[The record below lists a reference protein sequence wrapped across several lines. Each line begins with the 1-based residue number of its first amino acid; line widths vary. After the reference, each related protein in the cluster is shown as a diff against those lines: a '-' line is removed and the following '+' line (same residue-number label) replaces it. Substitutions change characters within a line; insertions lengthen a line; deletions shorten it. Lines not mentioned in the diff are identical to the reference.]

1 MIGGWTATDAFY
13 RALALV
19 VFALGLGVSTGRAD
33 LVVLGAP
40 IALSLMLAAPARPW
54 RADRM
59 RTPTARA
66 TVGDEVVSGSSVT
79 VRTRIAGLAD
89 TELVTV
95 LQPETTARP
104 AGAARTVAG
113 GRERHVEASVATR
126 SWGPTIIARPD
137 LMAIGP
143 DGLFLA
149 GPLPAAEVTELV
161 LPSVAKL
168 SPLQLP
174 PINGGWAGAHLSRRP
189 GQGSD
194 LVDLREYAP
203 GDRMRSVH
211 WRAYA
216 RLGKLYTR
224 RTLSDAD
231 ADLMIC
237 LDVRHNIG
245 PRLPAPPSTMLQR
258 LSSAVKDAMQLLRDA
273 RSARTGGPGH
283 QDRLDAVDRARHS
296 SLDHTVHA
304 AAGIA
309 SAQLGAGDRVGV
321 MTISTDRRSL
331 RPGTGTRHLQ
341 RIRYFLARLTTT
353 GQRMVPVSYWGLR
366 PGAVVILCTA
376 LVDDSAGQAA
386 LDCASRGHQVLVV
399 DTLPQQGILRSA
411 TPADLEHVRLLTVQR
426 ELRIDTIRRSGVP
439 VLSWDCGNIEF
450 ELATALRIAR
460 SRR

>member
-19 VFALGLGVSTGRAD
+19 VFTVGLGVSTGRAD

-40 IALSLMLAAPARPW
+40 VALALILAAPARPW
-54 RADRM
+54 RPDGM
-59 RTPTARA
+59 RLPTAQASVR
-66 TVGDEVVSGSSVT
+66 DEVVSGSSVT
-79 VRTRIAGLAD
+79 ISSRVGGLVDA
-89 TELVTV
+89 ELVTV
-95 LQPETTARP
+95 LQPTTTARP
-104 AGAARTVAG
+104 TGLARTVAG
-113 GRERHVEASVATR
+113 GAERDLQARVATR

-137 LMAIGP
+137 VLAIGP

-149 GPLPAAEVTELV
+149 GPVPAPELKELV
-161 LPSVAKL
+161 LPSVASL
-168 SPLQLP
+168 SPLQFP

-231 ADLMIC
+231 ADVMIC
-237 LDVRHNIG
+237 LDVRHNLG
-245 PRLPAPPSTMLQR
+245 PRLPAPPTTMLQR
-258 LSSAVKDAMQLLRDA
+258 LSSAIKENLQLMRDA
-273 RSARTGGPGH
+273 RSARGGGPGH
-283 QDRLDAVDRARHS
+283 QDRLDAADRARHS
-296 SLDHTVHA
+296 SLDHAIHA
-304 AAGIA
+304 AAAIA
-309 SAQLGAGDRVGV
+309 SAQLGVGDRVGV

-331 RPGTGTRHLQ
+331 RPGTGSRHLQ
-341 RIRYFLARLTTT
+341 RIRYFLARSTTT
-353 GQRMVPVSYWGLR
+353 AQRMVPVMYWGLR
-366 PGAVVILCTA
+366 PGAVVVLCTA

-386 LDCASRGHQVLVV
+386 LDCASRGHRVLVV
-399 DTLPQQGILRSA
+399 DTLPQQGILRSVTA
-411 TPADLEHVRLLTVQR
+411 PDLEHVRLLTLQR
-426 ELRIDTIRRSGVP
+426 ELRIETIRRSGVP
-439 VLSWDCGNIEF
+439 VLSWESGNIEY
-450 ELATALRIAR
+450 ELATALRIGR